1 MLVAVDAA
9 VVLKEQGNAPERRK
23 SDQSVYYTADR
34 CCLSAAYPSHDVEA
48 NSPILPQLIPPMMLR
63 IRAIRSMTI
72 IFNTSFRI

>member
-48 NSPILPQLIPPMMLR
+48 EQSDTAPVDTADDAQNKSDPVYDHHI
-63 IRAIRSMTI
+63 
-72 IFNTSFRI
+72 